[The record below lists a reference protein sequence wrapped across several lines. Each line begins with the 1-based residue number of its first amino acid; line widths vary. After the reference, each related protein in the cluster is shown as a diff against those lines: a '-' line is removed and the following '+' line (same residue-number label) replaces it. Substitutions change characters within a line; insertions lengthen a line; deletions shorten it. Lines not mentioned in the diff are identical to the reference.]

1 MTIDSSGKVGIGTDS
16 PYTPLE
22 VSATDPVIRLN
33 VKSGVTDKSNYE
45 IRGIGASGFEGIQFR
60 TVNDANSVYA
70 SLMMIEQ
77 GGNVGIGTDSP
88 VRNISVFGSSSA
100 VMSFHN
106 STTGTTISD
115 GMFIGNDANLAY
127 VFNYEATPLIF
138 ATSAI
143 ERMRISSVGDILC
156 TSDGGTDAFRVFN
169 ASTGAGD
176 IYLRVEKAYSSAAV
190 ARSAGII
197 LGSNAGNLGST
208 WTVETNSSNGY
219 FGSGNLDFI
228 HNAGGTPSTRMRI
241 TSGGNVAIGGT
252 LGADSQ
258 FRVELKPAGTIL
270 AGLRIGYA
278 NTSQNYYDANEHFF
292 RNGIGSNSSL
302 VFIDSNQNLLVGGT
316 TLPAAASGAYVALR
330 GGDNNCIETRR
341 IGTGGRSHHIFY
353 NGNGIVGNIET
364 SGSTTSYNET
374 SDYRLKE
381 DLQDFAGLDMV
392 SKIPVYDFKWKVDE
406 SRSYG
411 VMAHEL
417 AEVLPQSVSGEKDSL
432 NEDGS
437 MKPQGVD
444 YSKIVPLLVKSI
456 QELKADND
464 ILKSRIE
471 TLENK

>member
-1 MTIDSSGKVGIGTDS
+1 MVC
-16 PYTPLE
+16 
-22 VSATDPVIRLN
+22 N
-33 VKSGVTDKSNYE
+33 
-45 IRGIGASGFEGIQFR
+45 
-60 TVNDANSVYA
+60 
-70 SLMMIEQ
+70 
-77 GGNVGIGTDSP
+77 
-88 VRNISVFGSSSA
+88 
-100 VMSFHN
+100 
-106 STTGTTISD
+106 
-115 GMFIGNDANLAY
+115 ANLAY